1 MHSMALHI
9 TRDAAHAAE
18 LADSLFADLYG
29 VSTRDDVR
37 RSKLVFYTGAVHSK
51 AGCAP

>member
-18 LADSLFADLYG
+18 LADSLFAI
-29 VSTRDDVR
+29 STASARAM
-37 RSKLVFYTGAVHSK
+37 SAPFEAVFYTGAVHSK